1 MLRQRQQKN
10 GTPPHPW
17 VVLTAASSV
26 IGAMIQIAH
35 LILK

>member
-10 GTPPHPW
+10 GIPPNPW
-17 VVLTAASSV
+17 VELTAASSI